1 MFPYISDELI
11 KELEER
17 FPQKSPN
24 SHEQIEQLMFR
35 GGQRSIVDFLIAMQK
50 EQLSKNKDKKE

>member
-11 KELEER
+11 NELEER
-17 FPQKSPN
+17 FPHKSPN
-24 SHEQIEQLMFR
+24 SHELIEQLMFR

-50 EQLSKNKDKKE
+50 EQLSENKDKKE